1 MKKESLKNICSKA
14 IQIIKNNISGE
25 GETLIEE
32 LEAVISELDNADEVV
47 TLEEVVEKIEE
58 AIKGV
63 ETIDEEAIVDKVVAN
78 KAFANAI
85 QNILAE
91 EKNKNKSY
99 KMENKTF
106 SKSDV
111 NQACKIIVNSMIE
124 RKDIAHELKNGIVGL
139 TTPVEV
145 LQEIISAWKTDD
157 LYNVIRHL
165 GASDT
170 KIQYTDDS
178 QWADATT
185 ARQHALGTAKID
197 QVINVRAKDFLSAMI
212 YKQIGVDKLT
222 LRKITNETEF
232 INNIMQEIYDQ
243 IMASIT
249 RAILIGDPRANVQLT
264 AAEAITS
271 FESILG
277 ADATNDLW
285 RTYKAVGANT
295 DIWNE
300 MKVMANTL
308 LSYAKPG
315 QKVRIY
321 TTLDVYNQ
329 LALGPYDNGISLPI
343 GKDMIESILGVEIV
357 FNSGVL
363 EQASFT
369 PGTVNAIGLI
379 VEQYGAVEAS
389 PMEAENWIKY
399 ERNQYYYRYEIACG
413 GGIMGP
419 GSTYILYTA
428 ATPATPA
435 TPADPPAGGG
445 DTPTGGGDTPP
456 AGGDAGGDAGDDT
469 PPAGGE

>member
-78 KAFANAI
+78 KAFVNTI

-91 EKNKNKSY
+91 DKNKNKTY

-106 SKSDV
+106 SKADV

-185 ARQHALGTAKID
+185 ARQHALGTPKID
-197 QVINVRAKDFLSAMI
+197 QVINVKSKDFLSAMI

-277 ADATNDLW
+277 ANATNDLW
-285 RTYKAVGANT
+285 RTYKAV
-295 DIWNE
+295 DDDVWNE

-343 GKDMIESILGVEIV
+343 GKDMIESILGAEIV

-428 ATPATPA
+428 TPAAGEEDPPATP
-435 TPADPPAGGG
+435 
-445 DTPTGGGDTPP
+445 
-456 AGGDAGGDAGDDT
+456 
-469 PPAGGE
+469 GGE

>member
-1 MKKESLKNICSKA
+1 MKKESLKNLCSKA

-32 LEAVISELDNADEVV
+32 LETVISELDNADEVV

-58 AIKGV
+58 AIKKV
-63 ETIDEEAIVDKVVAN
+63 ETIDEETIVDKVVAN
-78 KAFANAI
+78 KAFVNTI

-91 EKNKNKSY
+91 DKNKNKTY

-106 SKSDV
+106 SKADV

-124 RKDIAHELKNGIVGL
+124 RKDIAYELKNGIVGL

-197 QVINVRAKDFLSAMI
+197 QVINVRSKDFLSAMI

-249 RAILIGDPRANVQLT
+249 RAILIGDPRANVVLT
-264 AAEAITS
+264 ASEAITS

-277 ADATNDLW
+277 NDATNDLW
-285 RTYKAVGANT
+285 RTYKAV
-295 DIWNE
+295 DDDVWNE

-343 GKDMIESILGVEIV
+343 GKDMIESILGAEIV

-363 EQASFT
+363 EQASFAA
-369 PGTVNAIGLI
+369 GTVNAIGLI

-428 ATPATPA
+428 PEETPATPVTPVDPPA
-435 TPADPPAGGG
+435 GGGDTPADPPAGGG
-445 DTPTGGGDTPP
+445 DTPTDPP
-456 AGGDAGGDAGDDT
+456 AT
-469 PPAGGE
+469 PGGE

>member
-1 MKKESLKNICSKA
+1 MKKESLKNLCSKA

-32 LEAVISELDNADEVV
+32 LETVISELDNADEVV

-58 AIKGV
+58 AIKKV
-63 ETIDEEAIVDKVVAN
+63 ETVDEEAIVDKVVAN
-78 KAFANAI
+78 KAFVNTI

-91 EKNKNKSY
+91 DKNKNKSY

-106 SKSDV
+106 SKADV

-197 QVINVRAKDFLSAMI
+197 QVINVKAKDFLSAMI

-249 RAILIGDPRANVQLT
+249 RAILIGDPRANVVLT
-264 AAEAITS
+264 ASEAITS

-277 ADATNDLW
+277 NDATNDLW
-285 RTYKAVGANT
+285 RTYKAVDD

-321 TTLDVYNQ
+321 TTLGVYNQ

-343 GKDMIESILGVEIV
+343 GKDMIESILGAEIV

-363 EQASFT
+363 EQASFAA
-369 PGTVNAIGLI
+369 GTVNAIGLI

-428 ATPATPA
+428 ATPVTPD
-435 TPADPPAGGG
+435 DPPA
-445 DTPTGGGDTPP
+445 GGGDTPP
-456 AGGDAGGDAGDDT
+456 AGGDT
-469 PPAGGE
+469 PPAGGDEGGDPPAGGE

>member
-1 MKKESLKNICSKA
+1 MKKESLKNLCSKA

-78 KAFANAI
+78 KAFVNTI

-91 EKNKNKSY
+91 DKNKNKTY

-106 SKSDV
+106 SKADV

-178 QWADATT
+178 QWADAAT
-185 ARQHALGTAKID
+185 ARQHALGTLKID
-197 QVINVRAKDFLSAMI
+197 QVLNVKSKDFLSAMI

-249 RAILIGDPRANVQLT
+249 RAILIGDPRAKVQLT

-285 RTYKAVGANT
+285 RTYKAV
-295 DIWNE
+295 DDDVWNE

-343 GKDMIESILGVEIV
+343 GKDMIESILGAEIV

-428 ATPATPA
+428 PAATPV
-435 TPADPPAGGG
+435 
-445 DTPTGGGDTPP
+445 TPP
-456 AGGDAGGDAGDDT
+456 VT
-469 PPAGGE
+469 PPAGGENPPAGGE

>member
-1 MKKESLKNICSKA
+1 MKKESLKNLCSKA

-78 KAFANAI
+78 KAFVNTI

-91 EKNKNKSY
+91 DKNKNKTY

-106 SKSDV
+106 SKADV

-124 RKDIAHELKNGIVGL
+124 RRDIAHELKNGIVGL

-197 QVINVRAKDFLSAMI
+197 QVINVKSKDFLSAMI

-285 RTYKAVGANT
+285 RTYKAV
-295 DIWNE
+295 DDDVWNE

-343 GKDMIESILGVEIV
+343 GKDMIESILGAEIV

-428 ATPATPA
+428 TEATPV
-435 TPADPPAGGG
+435 
-445 DTPTGGGDTPP
+445 TPP
-456 AGGDAGGDAGDDT
+456 AGEEN

>member
-1 MKKESLKNICSKA
+1 MKKESLKNLCSKA

-78 KAFANAI
+78 KAFVNTI

-91 EKNKNKSY
+91 DKNKNKTY

-106 SKSDV
+106 SKADV

-185 ARQHALGTAKID
+185 ARQHALGTLKID
-197 QVINVRAKDFLSAMI
+197 QVINVRSKDFLSAMI

-249 RAILIGDPRANVQLT
+249 RAILIGDPRAKVQLT

-285 RTYKAVGANT
+285 RTYKAV
-295 DIWNE
+295 DDDVWNE

-343 GKDMIESILGVEIV
+343 GKDMIESILGAEIV

-428 ATPATPA
+428 PAATPVTP
-435 TPADPPAGGG
+435 PV
-445 DTPTGGGDTPP
+445 TPP
-456 AGGDAGGDAGDDT
+456 AGEEN
-469 PPAGGE
+469 PPAGGENPPAGGE